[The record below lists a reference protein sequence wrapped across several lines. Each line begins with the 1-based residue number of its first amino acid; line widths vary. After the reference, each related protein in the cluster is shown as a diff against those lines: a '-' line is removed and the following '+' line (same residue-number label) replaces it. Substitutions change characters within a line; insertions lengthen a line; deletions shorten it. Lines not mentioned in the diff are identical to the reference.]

1 MCGRMEGDL
10 VQEFADI
17 LHEACWPVPG
27 SFLFQAWWEEH
38 INKKLFI
45 SFDSEI
51 EEALA
56 IWDELSSCLSCP
68 EVMCEDNENQLVSVD
83 GWIMPYVNPS
93 QGQENLA
100 ENQLVCS
107 VEESQEEQVQGDFA
121 GAEFIIQTVLS
132 L

>member
-1 MCGRMEGDL
+1 M
-10 VQEFADI
+10 
-17 LHEACWPVPG
+17 
-27 SFLFQAWWEEH
+27 
-38 INKKLFI
+38 
-45 SFDSEI
+45 
-51 EEALA
+51 
-56 IWDELSSCLSCP
+56 
-68 EVMCEDNENQLVSVD
+68 MCEDNENQLVSVD
-83 GWIMPYVNPS
+83 GWIMPYVNSS